1 MNPLLDAVRKGKVDV
16 DSQRVRNQ
24 AMYGNLHFRFESCLV
39 NAKTGR
45 KFQAYRD
52 IVCPDGDLSK
62 LEAIPAPLTAKGGI
76 KVKVLRM
83 PFKPQVQKRTA
94 NVTSDKLR

>member
-1 MNPLLDAVRKGKVDV
+1 MNPLVDGVRQGEIDANSSRI
-16 DSQRVRNQ
+16 RNL
-24 AMYGNLHFRFESCLV
+24 AMYGNLHFRFETCLV

-62 LEAIPAPLTAKGGI
+62 LSQIPVPLTAKGGI
-76 KVKVLRM
+76 KLKVLRL
-83 PFKPQVQKRTA
+83 PFKPAAQKTMS
-94 NVTSDKLR
+94 NVSTNQMR